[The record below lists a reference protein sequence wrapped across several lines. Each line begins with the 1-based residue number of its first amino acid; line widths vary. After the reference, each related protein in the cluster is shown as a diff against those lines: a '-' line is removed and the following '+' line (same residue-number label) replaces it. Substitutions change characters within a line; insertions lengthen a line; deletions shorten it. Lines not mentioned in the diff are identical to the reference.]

1 MSFSNLNLSLE
12 LIDALPKAFKK
23 PTEIQSQSVPLI
35 LKGNDLLAIAQ
46 TGSGKTL
53 AYGLPIIE
61 TMLTDA
67 KALQQTLES
76 NANELNIIIVPT
88 RELAAQVHTELSKVI
103 ETLAQASKLEINS
116 LLLCGGVDK
125 DSQVEQ
131 LQNQPHLV
139 VATPGRL
146 LDLIQTNHLT
156 VNNVKRIVLD
166 EADRL
171 LDMGFWP
178 DIQTILA
185 ALPQSRQTMMFSAT
199 LPSELEERL
208 NGQLKQPSYV
218 QVNQINQVVDNIE
231 ERLFLVN
238 KGSKT
243 KALIQQIETSN
254 WSQVLVFISAKDN
267 ANALAKKLTKAGI
280 ACAALHGDKSQSER
294 EQTLAK
300 FKQKSIQVLIATDLL
315 ARGIHIDDLPVV
327 INFDLPSDPTVYVH
341 RVGRTARAGQQGLAL
356 SLVCH
361 GEKDY
366 LEAIRTTAQRSLAT
380 QTLSDFPVTDKPS
393 SGESKR
399 APRDKK
405 ANRRTNNKTSAKQFQ
420 KKAKRPNR

>member
-1 MSFSNLNLSLE
+1 MPFSSLNLSPE
-12 LIDALPKAFKK
+12 LIDALPKAFKE
-23 PTEIQSQSVPLI
+23 PTEIQSQSVPTI
-35 LKGNDLLAIAQ
+35 LKGGDLLAIAQ

-53 AYGLPIIE
+53 AYGLPILE
-61 TMLTDA
+61 QLFTDG
-67 KALQQTLES
+67 KAQQKIDSPTAL
-76 NANELNIIIVPT
+76 LNIIIVPT
-88 RELAAQVHTELSKVI
+88 RELATQVHTELGKVI
-103 ETLAQASKLEINS
+103 EVLAKVNKLKFNS

-131 LQNQPHLV
+131 LQNQPQLV

-146 LDLIQTNHLT
+146 LDLIQSKHLL
-156 VNNVKRIVLD
+156 VSDVKRIVLD

-171 LDMGFWP
+171 LDMGFWS
-178 DIQTILA
+178 DIQSILA
-185 ALPQSRQTMMFSAT
+185 ELPQSRQTMMFSAT

-208 NGQLKQPSYV
+208 NSQLNQPSYV
-218 QVNQINQVVDNIE
+218 QVNQVNQVVDNIE

-243 KALIQQIETSN
+243 KALIQQIETN
-254 WSQVLVFISAKDN
+254 QWSQVLVFISAKDN
-267 ANALAKKLTKAGI
+267 ANALTKKLAKAGI
-280 ACAALHGDKSQSER
+280 SCAALHGDKSQSER
-294 EQTLAK
+294 EQTLVQ

-341 RVGRTARAGQQGLAL
+341 RVGRTARAGQQGLAI

-380 QTLSDFPVTDKPS
+380 QTLSNFPVTDKPS

-420 KKAKRPNR
+420 KKTKRPNR